1 MMTLIQRNLRLYF
14 NNLSGVFFSLMGA
27 LISFGLYLLFLR
39 QNMLSSW
46 AQVPD
51 TKLLLDLWL
60 IGGTL
65 TVTAVT
71 TTANGL
77 GQMIRDRETG
87 ALADLTMTDVSFTG
101 IQLSYLISA
110 MIIGIVMQLIMLVA
124 MVGYFGLMD
133 QVRFSLDLVVP
144 LFGIVLLSS
153 LVWTSFNLLV
163 LSFITNV
170 DSLGKVGTILGT
182 SAGFFAGVYLP
193 IGSVPTVAQKLMKLT
208 PAPYN
213 AALYRKLLMQTQ
225 LETSFQKIPREVL
238 QQFKIQ
244 MGIEL
249 QRRQL
254 TSNLQNS
261 LILLA
266 FSLGF
271 IGLTLILAKISRR
284 LVVSRV

>member
-1 MMTLIQRNLRLYF
+1 METLIQRNLRLYF

-27 LISFGLYLLFLR
+27 LISFGLYLLFLQ

-46 AQVPD
+46 AQVPN

-87 ALADLTMTDVSFTG
+87 ALADPTMTDISFIG

-124 MVGYFGLMD
+124 MVGYFGLLD

-153 LVWTSFNLLV
+153 LVWTAFNLLM
-163 LSFITNV
+163 LSFITNT
-170 DSLGKVGTILGT
+170 DSLGKVGHPVQVSATNIMSNFGLSLLIGILSMIFDSERLNFSVALFVHYIGVLLLVAVIAMYNGGQLSIQHYPVQFFGGVTIIYGL
-182 SAGFFAGVYLP
+182 VW
-193 IGSVPTVAQKLMKLT
+193 
-208 PAPYN
+208 
-213 AALYRKLLMQTQ
+213 
-225 LETSFQKIPREVL
+225 
-238 QQFKIQ
+238 
-244 MGIEL
+244 
-249 QRRQL
+249 
-254 TSNLQNS
+254 
-261 LILLA
+261 
-266 FSLGF
+266 
-271 IGLTLILAKISRR
+271 IGLQVMAVIDAKRINQRIKDRKRNTL
-284 LVVSRV
+284 